1 MYNNNMN
8 RKLLYILIIAIILSS
23 CKKIENITVIF
34 DDITIDIPE
43 NFQQNYINDMIE
55 YNPNFKIVDSY
66 GIETKTS
73 IYNVSYTKSN
83 YPIDILA
90 SKEGI
95 INGVINNKVLK
106 EVKVEKEGYFKEQ
119 TNAYDMLISYYY
131 GPNKTYQRSFIMI
144 NANNII
150 QITAIYNANSK
161 KDNKTINDIINSIKE
176 RDNN

>member
-1 MYNNNMN
+1 MYNINMIK
-8 RKLLYILIIAIILSS
+8 KLLYILFITLIISS
-23 CKKIENITVIF
+23 CEKIENITVIF

-43 NFQQNYINDMIE
+43 NFQQNYINNMIA
-55 YNPNFKIVDSY
+55 YDPNFKIIDSY

-83 YPIDILA
+83 YPIDILS

-106 EVKVEKEGYFKEQ
+106 EVKVEKEGYYKEQ

-144 NANNII
+144 NGNNII

-161 KDNKTINDIINSIKE
+161 KDDKIINDIINSIKE
-176 RDNN
+176 RANN

>member
-1 MYNNNMN
+1 MN
-8 RKLLYILIIAIILSS
+8 KKLLYILLITIILSS

-34 DDITIDIPE
+34 DDITVDIPE
-43 NFQQNYINDMIE
+43 NFEQNYINDMIE
-55 YNPNFKIVDSY
+55 YNPNFKIIDSY

-106 EVKVEKEGYFKEQ
+106 EVKVEKEGYYKEQ

-131 GPNKTYQRSFIMI
+131 GPNQTYQRSFIMI
-144 NANNII
+144 NGNNII

-161 KDNKTINDIINSIKE
+161 KDDKTINGIINSIKQ